1 MTATCQAAPGL
12 KSISFISTINKPLRF
27 SGANVCCSQ
36 KLIITLLDYQ
46 PVIYINY
53 LHMIRGIIV
62 EDERH
67 SRETLRG
74 MLDRYCKNVEIVA
87 ETDSYRGGLKEIR
100 EHNPDVVFLDIQM
113 PDGSGFRMLEELD
126 EINFEIIFT
135 TAFDQFAI
143 KAIKYSA
150 LDYLLKPI
158 DPEELVRALKKVE
171 TKLSDQKMNQNIQVL
186 LDNIKARDAD
196 PHKIIL
202 STSEKI
208 HIIETDHI
216 IRCES
221 DNYYTNFFLSD
232 GKKILVSKTLKE
244 NEQLLSDHNFIRPH
258 KSHLVN
264 VKFIKG
270 FLKYDGGYIEMTD
283 GSRIPVSRRKREK
296 IIEVITHL

>member
-1 MTATCQAAPGL
+1 
-12 KSISFISTINKPLRF
+12 
-27 SGANVCCSQ
+27 
-36 KLIITLLDYQ
+36 
-46 PVIYINY
+46 
-53 LHMIRGIIV
+53 MIRGIIV

-126 EINFEIIFT
+126 EIDFEIIFT

-171 TKLSDQKMNQNIQVL
+171 TKLSHQKVNQNIQVL

-208 HIIETDHI
+208 HIIETDQI

>member
-1 MTATCQAAPGL
+1 
-12 KSISFISTINKPLRF
+12 
-27 SGANVCCSQ
+27 
-36 KLIITLLDYQ
+36 
-46 PVIYINY
+46 
-53 LHMIRGIIV
+53 MIRGIIV

-100 EHNPDVVFLDIQM
+100 EHHPDVVFLDIQM

-126 EINFEIIFT
+126 EIDFEIIFT

-171 TKLSDQKMNQNIQVL
+171 TKLSNQKVNQNIQVL

-208 HIIETDHI
+208 HIIETDQI

-221 DNYYTNFFLSD
+221 DNYYTNFFLAD